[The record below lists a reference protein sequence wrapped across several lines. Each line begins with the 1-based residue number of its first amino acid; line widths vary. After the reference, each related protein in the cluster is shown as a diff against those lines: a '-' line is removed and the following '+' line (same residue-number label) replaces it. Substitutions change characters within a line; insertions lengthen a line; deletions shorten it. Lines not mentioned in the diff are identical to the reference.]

1 MADFSGFVEKRLK
14 PFLQWACRPI
24 FLWGPHLSAPPWF
37 VAIVAILALKGM
49 WLLGGGERISQRW
62 GALDAETSSQCYLD
76 LVLSRPTTDGCD
88 RPWRKPI
95 VKRFPEERNWNTPHV
110 SVYSVAPT
118 PHSAMTLRDL
128 SDRGQEE
135 AIRVLGKLKDDD
147 LPRTMAELQKTL
159 NDSEAAGQGNDPFK
173 FERVLV
179 ATVTKGASWDP
190 GDRMMWTR
198 VFVQPINFSFASY
211 TVANTDNETL
221 KVASVEA
228 TSSRKISADL
238 GLTIPG
244 VEAPKASADPSSEHS
259 VKTTADINVQYEKL
273 GIDIK
278 RDFLSIIRESETGG
292 DVVGNTTVALTTVTD
307 PLTIWNQFPRD
318 QCGRVQTQTEA
329 PSNQASVEC
338 LSDRMDEKRYRR
350 ERTADQSVSQSE
362 DSDIVL
368 LVRQFYAPGENPN
381 GVRDKDTANG
391 QPYIDMLPQAPVPH
405 CSLRARV
412 WMLYAERQ
420 VDWGDNKY
428 FDEAR
433 QEVTLRRDAVPQEDL
448 EVVNADEVS
457 PAVWSLQICIKGN
470 CETTQQSEF
479 LTAAPTN
486 GGKDRHQFLTA
497 ALRKGGKDR
506 RVVFTDYAVA
516 VRLAQYLRDNTK
528 GDGLPISNYTF
539 NYKRSLSSAESSG
552 ASASVAK
559 VASVDSSDASSS
571 EKDVDALVPFKK
583 TIDECRPR
591 DSAKSPTNKPPS
603 SLATWVQNLVPALN
617 VAVSNPQG
625 VVSAGT
631 VDKPFSSRLPWLRD
645 LFPALRGAVSNP
657 EGVIS
662 ASSQSSP

>member
-1 MADFSGFVEKRLK
+1 LVEKRLK

-24 FLWGPHLSAPPWF
+24 SLWGPHLSAPPWF
-37 VAIVAILALKGM
+37 VAIVAILVLKGM

-62 GALDAETSSQCYLD
+62 GALDAETSSLCYLN
-76 LVLSRPTTDGCD
+76 LVLLRSTTEGCARPRD
-88 RPWRKPI
+88 KPI
-95 VKRFPEERNWNTPHV
+95 VQRFPEERNWNTPHV
-110 SVYSVAPT
+110 SVYSVAPV
-118 PHSAMTLRDL
+118 PHSAISLRDL

-135 AIRVLGKLKDDD
+135 AIRVLGKLKGEDF
-147 LPRTMAELQKTL
+147 PTTMAELQKTL
-159 NDSEAAGQGNDPFK
+159 NASEAAEQGNDPFK

-244 VEAPKASADPSSEHS
+244 AEAPKASADPSSEHS
-259 VKTTADINVQYEKL
+259 LKTTADINVQYEKL

-307 PLTIWNQFPRD
+307 PLAVWKQSPQDR
-318 QCGRVQTQTEA
+318 CHRVQTQTEA
-329 PSNQASVEC
+329 PSQASVEC
-338 LSDRMDEKRYRR
+338 DSDGIDEKRYRR

-381 GVRDKDTANG
+381 SVGGKDTATG
-391 QPYIDMLPQAPVPH
+391 EPYIDMLPQAPVPH

-457 PAVWSLQICIKGN
+457 PAVWSLQICTKGN

-486 GGKDRHQFLTA
+486 GGKDRRQFLTA
-497 ALRKGGKDR
+497 ALTNGGKDR

-516 VRLAQYLRDNTK
+516 VRLAHYLRDNTR
-528 GDGLPISNYTF
+528 GDGLPISNYIF
-539 NYKRSLSSAESSG
+539 NYKRSPSSEESSG
-552 ASASVAK
+552 SSASVVK
-559 VASVDSSDASSS
+559 VASAVSSDASSS
-571 EKDVDALVPFKK
+571 KKDVDSLLPFKK
-583 TIDECRPR
+583 TIDECRPP
-591 DSAKSPTNKPPS
+591 DKNPTNKPPF
-603 SLATWVQNLVPALN
+603 SLVTWVHDLVPALG
-617 VAVSNPQG
+617 VAVSNPEG
-625 VVSAGT
+625 VVSSGA

-645 LFPALRGAVSNP
+645 LF
-657 EGVIS
+657 
-662 ASSQSSP
+662 QH